1 MLLTKSGSPSGS
13 PECIELRIDDL
24 RTPFDD
30 FRSPQKN
37 RLHWTCPKPGL
48 DLRMKTDN

>member
-1 MLLTKSGSPSGS
+1 MLLIESGSPSGS

-24 RTPFDD
+24 RSLRPFLAQG
-30 FRSPQKN
+30 S
-37 RLHWTCPKPGL
+37 RLHWTCPKPVL